1 MSMKIIATSD
11 WHLGNLFHGN
21 DRLPEHKHFLK
32 WLLEQIAEQKPDALL
47 IAGDIFDNG
56 NPSAAA
62 QTVYYEFLAD
72 ATQLFPNMQV
82 IITAGNHDSASRLE
96 APRPLLTR
104 YHVEIRGNIRK
115 IWQQGGSKEKEEN
128 GNKEEENG
136 NKENGK
142 IAGNETGGHWLYSFD
157 DLIIPVTNEEGEEVI
172 ILAVPFLR
180 SDVVQNASYSQG
192 VNDFLRELAAE
203 ARKKY
208 PGRKCIM
215 MAHMYAKGSDIARK
229 DASEKIIIG
238 GQEEVDLEGW
248 NDHPDYMT
256 CGHIHKRQHIWNT
269 DWARYTGS
277 ILPMSFA
284 EKDYTHGIDLITI
297 GCDEEGKKEMEA
309 KVETEEKEEMEE
321 KKETEEKEETEGKK
335 EEDGMKEK
343 EEKEKENCKGK
354 NKQVKVDFLEY
365 KPQHSLRILPE
376 NEEEL
381 TFKKWQ
387 KLINSELSERTNGEL
402 SDHFDYVMLKVKQEK
417 LSSDDIKE
425 LEKLVN
431 EKDAVLCK
439 IQRIIPQLD
448 LSTIQGSQHITSI
461 EDIINRP
468 PLDTLKEAFAI
479 RHNAPMNERQEKML
493 SDLLTTSSL

>member
-1 MSMKIIATSD
+1 MKILATSD

-32 WLLEQIAEQKPDALL
+32 WLLGQIAEQKPDALL

-72 ATQLFPNMQV
+72 ATHLCSNMQV

-115 IWQQGGSKEKEEN
+115 IWQQGGSGMDKDARNEKGKDEN
-128 GNKEEENG
+128 KKDE
-136 NKENGK
+136 
-142 IAGNETGGHWLYSFD
+142 ANETGGHWIYSFD
-157 DLIIPVTNEEGEEVI
+157 DLIIPVTNEKGEEVI
-172 ILAVPFLR
+172 VLAVPFLR

-192 VNDFLRELAAE
+192 VNDFLRELTAL
-203 ARKKY
+203 ARQKY
-208 PGRKCIM
+208 PGKKCIM
-215 MAHMYAKGSDIARK
+215 MAHMYAKGSDIAK
-229 DASEKIIIG
+229 QDASEKIIIG

-248 NDHPDYMT
+248 TDHPDYMT

-284 EKDYTHGIDLITI
+284 EKDYSHGIDLITI
-297 GCDEEGKKEMEA
+297 EDEKNQNEGGKDHDEEGKNHDEGAGKDSQ
-309 KVETEEKEEMEE
+309 
-321 KKETEEKEETEGKK
+321 KKI
-335 EEDGMKEK
+335 
-343 EEKEKENCKGK
+343 
-354 NKQVKVDFLEY
+354 QVDFLEY
-365 KPQHSLRILPE
+365 KPQHALRILPE

-387 KLINSELSERTNGEL
+387 KLINAELSDRGKREPSKKENRELSDRENSEL

-417 LSSDDIKE
+417 LSNDDIKE

-448 LSTIQGSQHITSI
+448 LSTIQGSQRITSI
-461 EDIINRP
+461 EDIVNRP

-479 RHNAPMNERQEKML
+479 KHNAPMNERQEKMI
-493 SDLLTTSSL
+493 SELLTNLDNEVSDSSERG

>member
-1 MSMKIIATSD
+1 M
-11 WHLGNLFHGN
+11 
-21 DRLPEHKHFLK
+21 
-32 WLLEQIAEQKPDALL
+32 
-47 IAGDIFDNG
+47 
-56 NPSAAA
+56 
-62 QTVYYEFLAD
+62 
-72 ATQLFPNMQV
+72 
-82 IITAGNHDSASRLE
+82 
-96 APRPLLTR
+96 
-104 YHVEIRGNIRK
+104 
-115 IWQQGGSKEKEEN
+115 
-128 GNKEEENG
+128 
-136 NKENGK
+136 
-142 IAGNETGGHWLYSFD
+142 
-157 DLIIPVTNEEGEEVI
+157 
-172 ILAVPFLR
+172 
-180 SDVVQNASYSQG
+180 
-192 VNDFLRELAAE
+192 
-203 ARKKY
+203 
-208 PGRKCIM
+208 
-215 MAHMYAKGSDIARK
+215 
-229 DASEKIIIG
+229 
-238 GQEEVDLEGW
+238 DLEGW
-248 NDHPDYMT
+248 NEHPDYMT

-297 GCDEEGKKEMEA
+297 GCDKEGKKENGMDD
-309 KVETEEKEEMEE
+309 
-321 KKETEEKEETEGKK
+321 EGKK
-335 EEDGMKEK
+335 TGKSKEW
-343 EEKEKENCKGK
+343 
-354 NKQVKVDFLEY
+354 KVDFLEY

-376 NEEEL
+376 DEEEL

-387 KLINSELSERTNGEL
+387 KLINSELSERTDGKL

>member
-1 MSMKIIATSD
+1 MSMKILATSD

-32 WLLEQIAEQKPDALL
+32 WLLGQIAEQKPDALL
-47 IAGDIFDNG
+47 IAGDVFDNG

-72 ATQLFPNMQV
+72 ATQLCPNMQV

-104 YHVEIRGNIRK
+104 YHVEIRGNVRK
-115 IWQQGGSKEKEEN
+115 IWRQSN
-128 GNKEEENG
+128 
-136 NKENGK
+136 
-142 IAGNETGGHWLYSFD
+142 WLYSFD
-157 DLIIPVTNEEGEEVI
+157 DLIIPVTNEQGEEVI

-180 SDVVQNASYSQG
+180 SDVVQNTSYSQG
-192 VNDFLRELAAE
+192 VNDFLRELTAE
-203 ARKKY
+203 ARKKH

-215 MAHMYAKGSDIARK
+215 MAHMYAKGSDIAKK
-229 DASEKIIIG
+229 DASEKIVIG
-238 GQEEVDLEGW
+238 GQEKVDLEGW

-297 GCDEEGKKEMEA
+297 GCDEEERKGNATDDEEIKISRGKEW
-309 KVETEEKEEMEE
+309 
-321 KKETEEKEETEGKK
+321 
-335 EEDGMKEK
+335 
-343 EEKEKENCKGK
+343 
-354 NKQVKVDFLEY
+354 KVDFLEY
-365 KPQHSLRILPE
+365 KPQHALRILPE
-376 NEEEL
+376 DEEER

-387 KLINSELSERTNGEL
+387 KLINSQLSERTDGEL

-448 LSTIQGSQHITSI
+448 LSTIQDSQHITSI

>member
-1 MSMKIIATSD
+1 MSMKILATSD

-32 WLLEQIAEQKPDALL
+32 WLLEQIAGQKPDALL

-72 ATQLFPNMQV
+72 ATQLCPNMQV

-104 YHVEIRGNIRK
+104 YHVEIRGNVRK
-115 IWQQGGSKEKEEN
+115 IWQQGESEDDVK
-128 GNKEEENG
+128 
-136 NKENGK
+136 
-142 IAGNETGGHWLYSFD
+142 TGGHWIYSFD
-157 DLIIPVTNEEGEEVI
+157 DLIIPITNEEGEEVI

-180 SDVVQNASYSQG
+180 SDVVQNTSYSQG
-192 VNDFLRELAAE
+192 VNDFLRELTAE

-215 MAHMYAKGSDIARK
+215 MAHMYAKGSDIAKK

-238 GQEEVDLEGW
+238 GQEEVDLEEW

-297 GCDEEGKKEMEA
+297 GCDKG
-309 KVETEEKEEMEE
+309 EKEEMDAK
-321 KKETEEKEETEGKK
+321 KKEDE
-335 EEDGMKEK
+335 MKENKDGIK
-343 EEKEKENCKGK
+343 EEKENSK
-354 NKQVKVDFLEY
+354 NKSKDIKVEFLEY

-381 TFKKWQ
+381 TIKKWQ
-387 KLINSELSERTNGEL
+387 KLIHSELPERMNGEL

>member
-1 MSMKIIATSD
+1 MKIIATSD

-72 ATQLFPNMQV
+72 ATQLCPHMQV

-115 IWQQGGSKEKEEN
+115 IWTN
-128 GNKEEENG
+128 GEW
-136 NKENGK
+136 
-142 IAGNETGGHWLYSFD
+142 IYSFD
-157 DLIIPVTNEEGEEVI
+157 DLIIPVTNEQGEEVI

-192 VNDFLRELAAE
+192 VNDFLRELTAL
-203 ARKKY
+203 ARQKH
-208 PGRKCIM
+208 PGKKCIM
-215 MAHMYAKGSDIARK
+215 MAHMYAKGSDIAK
-229 DASEKIIIG
+229 QDASEKIIIG

-297 GCDEEGKKEMEA
+297 ENDSLNEKTIDED
-309 KVETEEKEEMEE
+309 
-321 KKETEEKEETEGKK
+321 
-335 EEDGMKEK
+335 EDKNESKGI
-343 EEKEKENCKGK
+343 NKGK
-354 NKQVKVDFLEY
+354 GMQVQFLEY
-365 KPQHSLRILPE
+365 KPQHALRILPE
-376 NEEEL
+376 HEEEL

-387 KLINSELSERTNGEL
+387 KLIDAELSDRENRELSDKGNGEL

-417 LSSDDIKE
+417 LSNDDIKE

-448 LSTIQGSQHITSI
+448 LSTIQGTERITSI
-461 EDIINRP
+461 EDIVNRP

-479 RHNAPMNERQEKML
+479 KHNAPMNERQEKML
-493 SDLLTTSSL
+493 SDLLTTLSL

>member
-1 MSMKIIATSD
+1 MSMKILATSD

-32 WLLEQIAEQKPDALL
+32 WLLGQIAEQKPDALL

-72 ATQLFPNMQV
+72 ATQLCPNMQV

-104 YHVEIRGNIRK
+104 YHVEIRGNVRK
-115 IWQQGGSKEKEEN
+115 IWQQSN
-128 GNKEEENG
+128 
-136 NKENGK
+136 
-142 IAGNETGGHWLYSFD
+142 WLYSFD
-157 DLIIPVTNEEGEEVI
+157 DLIIPVTNEQGEEVI

-192 VNDFLRELAAE
+192 VNNFLRELTAE

-215 MAHMYAKGSDIARK
+215 MAHMYAKGSDIAKK

-297 GCDEEGKKEMEA
+297 GCDKG
-309 KVETEEKEEMEE
+309 EKEEMEAKE
-321 KKETEEKEETEGKK
+321 EEEEGMKKE
-335 EEDGMKEK
+335 
-343 EEKEKENCKGK
+343 EEKEKENSKGK
-354 NKQVKVDFLEY
+354 SKEWKVDFLEY

-376 NEEEL
+376 DEEEL

-387 KLINSELSERTNGEL
+387 KLINSELSERTDGEL

-417 LSSDDIKE
+417 LTSDDIKE

>member
-1 MSMKIIATSD
+1 MSMKILATSD

-21 DRLPEHKHFLK
+21 DRLPEHKHFLQ
-32 WLLEQIAEQKPDALL
+32 WLLVQIAEQKPDALL
-47 IAGDIFDNG
+47 VAGDIFDNG

-72 ATQLFPNMQV
+72 ATHLCPNMQI

-96 APRPLLTR
+96 APRPLLAR
-104 YHVEIRGNIRK
+104 YHVEIRGNVRK
-115 IWQQGGSKEKEEN
+115 IWQQGESEDDDK
-128 GNKEEENG
+128 
-136 NKENGK
+136 
-142 IAGNETGGHWLYSFD
+142 TGGHWLYSYD
-157 DLIIPVTNEEGEEVI
+157 DLIIPVSNVEGEEVI

-192 VNDFLRELAAE
+192 VNAFLRELTTE

-215 MAHMYAKGSDIARK
+215 MAHMYAKGSDIAK
-229 DASEKIIIG
+229 QDASEKIIIG
-238 GQEEVDLEGW
+238 GQEEVDLDGW

-269 DWARYTGS
+269 NWARYTGS

-297 GCDEEGKKEMEA
+297 RF
-309 KVETEEKEEMEE
+309 EEKEGDDEI
-321 KKETEEKEETEGKK
+321 
-335 EEDGMKEK
+335 
-343 EEKEKENCKGK
+343 KENRTNEAETGNCK
-354 NKQVKVDFLEY
+354 NKSKDIKVDFLEY
-365 KPQHSLRILPE
+365 KPQHALRILPE

-387 KLINSELSERTNGEL
+387 KLINSELSERTDGEL

-468 PLDTLKEAFAI
+468 PLYTLKEAFAI

>member
-1 MSMKIIATSD
+1 MSMKILATSD

-32 WLLEQIAEQKPDALL
+32 WLLKQIAEQKPDALL

-72 ATQLFPNMQV
+72 ATQLCPSMQV

-104 YHVEIRGNIRK
+104 YHVEIRGNVRK
-115 IWQQGGSKEKEEN
+115 IWKQSN
-128 GNKEEENG
+128 
-136 NKENGK
+136 
-142 IAGNETGGHWLYSFD
+142 WLYSFD

-180 SDVVQNASYSQG
+180 SDVVQNASYPQG
-192 VNDFLRELAAE
+192 VNDFLRELTAE

-215 MAHMYAKGSDIARK
+215 MAHMYAKGSDIAKK

-297 GCDEEGKKEMEA
+297 GCDKGEKKEMEA
-309 KVETEEKEEMEE
+309 KKEEEE
-321 KKETEEKEETEGKK
+321 GMKKE
-335 EEDGMKEK
+335 
-343 EEKEKENCKGK
+343 EEKEKENSKGK
-354 NKQVKVDFLEY
+354 SKEWKVDFLEY
-365 KPQHSLRILPE
+365 KPQHALRILPE
-376 NEEEL
+376 DEEEL

-387 KLINSELSERTNGEL
+387 KLINSELSERTDGEL

-417 LSSDDIKE
+417 LTSDDIKE

>member
-21 DRLPEHKHFLK
+21 DRLPEHKHFLI

-72 ATQLFPNMQV
+72 ATQLCPNMQV

-104 YHVEIRGNIRK
+104 YHVEIRGNVRK
-115 IWQQGGSKEKEEN
+115 IWQQGEKE
-128 GNKEEENG
+128 
-136 NKENGK
+136 
-142 IAGNETGGHWLYSFD
+142 D
-157 DLIIPVTNEEGEEVI
+157 
-172 ILAVPFLR
+172 
-180 SDVVQNASYSQG
+180 
-192 VNDFLRELAAE
+192 
-203 ARKKY
+203 
-208 PGRKCIM
+208 
-215 MAHMYAKGSDIARK
+215 
-229 DASEKIIIG
+229 
-238 GQEEVDLEGW
+238 
-248 NDHPDYMT
+248 
-256 CGHIHKRQHIWNT
+256 
-269 DWARYTGS
+269 
-277 ILPMSFA
+277 
-284 EKDYTHGIDLITI
+284 
-297 GCDEEGKKEMEA
+297 
-309 KVETEEKEEMEE
+309 
-321 KKETEEKEETEGKK
+321 
-335 EEDGMKEK
+335 
-343 EEKEKENCKGK
+343 CKGK
-354 NKQVKVDFLEY
+354 NKEVKVDFLEY

-376 NEEEL
+376 DEEEL

-387 KLINSELSERTNGEL
+387 KLINSELSERTAGEL

-479 RHNAPMNERQEKML
+479 RHNAQDSK
-493 SDLLTTSSL
+493 

>member
-1 MSMKIIATSD
+1 MSMKILATSD

-21 DRLPEHKHFLK
+21 DRLPEHKHFLQ
-32 WLLEQIAEQKPDALL
+32 WLLVQIAEQKPDALL
-47 IAGDIFDNG
+47 VAGDIFDNG
-56 NPSAAA
+56 NPSAVA

-72 ATQLFPNMQV
+72 ATHLCPNMQI
-82 IITAGNHDSASRLE
+82 IITAGNHDSANRLE

-104 YHVEIRGNIRK
+104 YHVEIRGNVRK
-115 IWQQGGSKEKEEN
+115 IWQQGESEDDDK
-128 GNKEEENG
+128 
-136 NKENGK
+136 
-142 IAGNETGGHWLYSFD
+142 TGGHWLYSFD

-192 VNDFLRELAAE
+192 VNDFLRELTAE

-215 MAHMYAKGSDIARK
+215 MAHMYAKGSDIAK
-229 DASEKIIIG
+229 QDASEKIIIG

-269 DWARYTGS
+269 NWARYTGS

-284 EKDYTHGIDLITI
+284 EKDYMHGIDLITI
-297 GCDEEGKKEMEA
+297 SSEEKKGDVEKKENGTDEEG
-309 KVETEEKEEMEE
+309 T
-321 KKETEEKEETEGKK
+321 
-335 EEDGMKEK
+335 
-343 EEKEKENCKGK
+343 ENCK
-354 NKQVKVDFLEY
+354 NKSKDIKVDFLEY

-381 TFKKWQ
+381 TLKKWQ
-387 KLINSELSERTNGEL
+387 KLIHSELSERMNGEL

-417 LSSDDIKE
+417 LTSDDIKE

-448 LSTIQGSQHITSI
+448 LSTIQGSQRITSI

>member
-1 MSMKIIATSD
+1 MSMKILATSD

-32 WLLEQIAEQKPDALL
+32 WLLEQIAGQKPDALL

-72 ATQLFPNMQV
+72 ATQLCPNMQV

-104 YHVEIRGNIRK
+104 YHVEIRGNVRK
-115 IWQQGGSKEKEEN
+115 IWQQGESEDDDK
-128 GNKEEENG
+128 
-136 NKENGK
+136 
-142 IAGNETGGHWLYSFD
+142 TGGHWIYSFD
-157 DLIIPVTNEEGEEVI
+157 DLIIPVINEEGEEVI

-192 VNDFLRELAAE
+192 VNDFLRELTTE
-203 ARKKY
+203 ARKKF

-297 GCDEEGKKEMEA
+297 GCDKGEKKEMEA
-309 KVETEEKEEMEE
+309 KEEEEEGM
-321 KKETEEKEETEGKK
+321 KKE
-335 EEDGMKEK
+335 
-343 EEKEKENCKGK
+343 EEKEKENSKGK
-354 NKQVKVDFLEY
+354 SKEWKVDFLQY
-365 KPQHSLRILPE
+365 KPQHALRILPKD
-376 NEEEL
+376 EEEL

-387 KLINSELSERTNGEL
+387 KLINSELSERTDGEL

-417 LSSDDIKE
+417 LTSDDIKE

>member
-1 MSMKIIATSD
+1 MKIIATSD

-32 WLLEQIAEQKPDALL
+32 WILKQIAEQKPDALL

-72 ATQLFPNMQV
+72 ATQQCPQMQI

-115 IWQQGGSKEKEEN
+115 IWQQSN
-128 GNKEEENG
+128 
-136 NKENGK
+136 
-142 IAGNETGGHWLYSFD
+142 WLYSFD
-157 DLIIPVTNEEGEEVI
+157 DLIIPITNDKGEEVI
-172 ILAVPFLR
+172 VLAVPFLR

-192 VNDFLRELAAE
+192 VNAFLRELTAL
-203 ARKKY
+203 ARQKY
-208 PGRKCIM
+208 PGKKCIM
-215 MAHMYAKGSDIARK
+215 MAHMYAKGSDIAK
-229 DASEKIIIG
+229 TDASEKIIIG

-248 NDHPDYMT
+248 TDHPDYMT

-277 ILPMSFA
+277 VLPMSFA

-297 GCDEEGKKEMEA
+297 DNGI
-309 KVETEEKEEMEE
+309 KVEL
-321 KKETEEKEETEGKK
+321 
-335 EEDGMKEK
+335 
-343 EEKEKENCKGK
+343 
-354 NKQVKVDFLEY
+354 LEY
-365 KPQHSLRILPE
+365 KPQHALRILPE

-387 KLINSELSERTNGEL
+387 KLINSELHERENGEL
-402 SDHFDYVMLKVKQEK
+402 SDHFDYLMLKVKQEK
-417 LSSDDIKE
+417 LSNDDIKE

-448 LSTIQGSQHITSI
+448 LSTIQGSERITSI
-461 EDIINRP
+461 EDIVNRP

-479 RHNAPMNERQEKML
+479 KHNAPMNERQEKML
-493 SDLLTTSSL
+493 SDLLTNLDNETSDSSQGD

>member
-1 MSMKIIATSD
+1 MSMKILATSD

-21 DRLPEHKHFLK
+21 DRLPEHKHFLQ
-32 WLLEQIAEQKPDALL
+32 WLLVQIAEQKPDALL
-47 IAGDIFDNG
+47 VAGDIFDNG

-72 ATQLFPNMQV
+72 ATHLCPNMQI
-82 IITAGNHDSASRLE
+82 IITAGNHDSACRLE
-96 APRPLLTR
+96 APRPLLAR
-104 YHVEIRGNIRK
+104 YHVDIRGNVRK
-115 IWQQGGSKEKEEN
+115 IWQQGEN
-128 GNKEEENG
+128 EDDNK
-136 NKENGK
+136 
-142 IAGNETGGHWLYSFD
+142 TCGHWLYFYD
-157 DLIIPVTNEEGEEVI
+157 DLIIPVSNEEGEEVI

-180 SDVVQNASYSQG
+180 SDVVQNACYSQG
-192 VNDFLRELAAE
+192 VNAFLRELTAE

-208 PGRKCIM
+208 PDRKCIM
-215 MAHMYAKGSDIARK
+215 MAHMYAKGSDIAKK

-284 EKDYTHGIDLITI
+284 EKDYIHGIDLITI
-297 GCDEEGKKEMEA
+297 GCDKG
-309 KVETEEKEEMEE
+309 EKEEMEAK
-321 KKETEEKEETEGKK
+321 KKEDE
-335 EEDGMKEK
+335 MKENK
-343 EEKEKENCKGK
+343 DEIEENRTNEDETGNCKGK
-354 NKQVKVDFLEY
+354 SKDIKVDFLEY

-381 TFKKWQ
+381 TIKKWQ
-387 KLINSELSERTNGEL
+387 KLIHSELSERMNGEL

-417 LSSDDIKE
+417 LSNDDIKE
-425 LEKLVN
+425 LENLVN

-448 LSTIQGSQHITSI
+448 LSTIQGSQQITSI
-461 EDIINRP
+461 EDIVNRP

-479 RHNAPMNERQEKML
+479 KHNAPMNERQEKML

>member
-1 MSMKIIATSD
+1 MSMKILATSD

-21 DRLPEHKHFLK
+21 DRLPEHRHFLK
-32 WLLEQIAEQKPDALL
+32 WLLEQIAGQKPDALL

-72 ATQLFPNMQV
+72 ATHLCPNMQV

-115 IWQQGGSKEKEEN
+115 VWTN
-128 GNKEEENG
+128 G
-136 NKENGK
+136 
-142 IAGNETGGHWLYSFD
+142 GNEAGEGNGSHEIGGHWIYSFD
-157 DLIIPVTNEEGEEVI
+157 DLIIPVTNDKGEEVI
-172 ILAVPFLR
+172 VLAVPFLR

-192 VNDFLRELAAE
+192 VNDFLRELTAQ
-203 ARKKY
+203 ARQKH
-208 PGRKCIM
+208 PGKKCIM
-215 MAHMYAKGSDIARK
+215 MAHMYAKGSDIAK
-229 DASEKIIIG
+229 QDASEKIIIG

-248 NDHPDYMT
+248 ADHPDYMT

-269 DWARYTGS
+269 DWARYSGS

-284 EKDYTHGIDLITI
+284 EKDYTHGIDIITI
-297 GCDEEGKKEMEA
+297 
-309 KVETEEKEEMEE
+309 
-321 KKETEEKEETEGKK
+321 
-335 EEDGMKEK
+335 EDDKDA
-343 EEKEKENCKGK
+343 GK
-354 NKQVKVDFLEY
+354 NIQTTFSEY

-381 TFKKWQ
+381 TIKKWE
-387 KLINSELSERTNGEL
+387 KLINTELSERVNGEL

-417 LSSDDIKE
+417 LSNDDIKK
-425 LEKLVN
+425 LENLVN

-448 LSTIQGSQHITSI
+448 LSTIQGAERITSI
-461 EDIINRP
+461 EDILNRP

-493 SDLLTTSSL
+493 SDLLTSLSL

>member
-1 MSMKIIATSD
+1 MKILATSD

-32 WLLEQIAEQKPDALL
+32 WLLDQIAEHKPDALL
-47 IAGDIFDNG
+47 LAGDIFDNG

-72 ATQLFPNMQV
+72 ATHLCPHLQV

-115 IWQQGGSKEKEEN
+115 VWQQGEW
-128 GNKEEENG
+128 
-136 NKENGK
+136 
-142 IAGNETGGHWLYSFD
+142 IYSFD

-192 VNDFLRELAAE
+192 VNAFLRELTAQ
-203 ARKKY
+203 ARQRY

-215 MAHMYAKGSDIARK
+215 MAHMYAKGSDIAKK

-248 NDHPDYMT
+248 TDHPDYMT

-297 GCDEEGKKEMEA
+297 EN
-309 KVETEEKEEMEE
+309 EK
-321 KKETEEKEETEGKK
+321 
-335 EEDGMKEK
+335 DD
-343 EEKEKENCKGK
+343 GK
-354 NKQVKVDFLEY
+354 NIQTSFLEY

-381 TFKKWQ
+381 TFKKWE
-387 KLINSELSERTNGEL
+387 KLIHSQLSERENGEL

-417 LSSDDIKE
+417 LSNDDIKQ
-425 LEKLVN
+425 LENLVN

-448 LSTIQGSQHITSI
+448 ISTFQGAEHITSI

-479 RHNAPMNERQEKML
+479 RHNTPMNERQEQML
-493 SDLLTTSSL
+493 SDLLTKLSL

>member
-1 MSMKIIATSD
+1 MSMKILATSD

-72 ATQLFPNMQV
+72 ATQLCPNMQV

-104 YHVEIRGNIRK
+104 YHVEIRGNVRK
-115 IWQQGGSKEKEEN
+115 IWQQGESEEDD
-128 GNKEEENG
+128 K
-136 NKENGK
+136 
-142 IAGNETGGHWLYSFD
+142 TGGHWLYSFD

-192 VNDFLRELAAE
+192 VNDFLRELTAE

-208 PGRKCIM
+208 PDRKCIM

-297 GCDEEGKKEMEA
+297 GCDKG
-309 KVETEEKEEMEE
+309 EKE
-321 KKETEEKEETEGKK
+321 
-335 EEDGMKEK
+335 D
-343 EEKEKENCKGK
+343 CKGK
-354 NKQVKVDFLEY
+354 NKEVKVEFLEY

-376 NEEEL
+376 DEEEL

-387 KLINSELSERTNGEL
+387 KLINSELSERTDGEL
-402 SDHFDYVMLKVKQEK
+402 NDHFDYVMLNKEGEYIVVYSYDATGVQVLALNNDLAEPVKMYIVFE
-417 LSSDDIKE
+417 
-425 LEKLVN
+425 
-431 EKDAVLCK
+431 
-439 IQRIIPQLD
+439 P
-448 LSTIQGSQHITSI
+448 
-461 EDIINRP
+461 
-468 PLDTLKEAFAI
+468 DTLKGEKKRLCIEVYKAI
-479 RHNAPMNERQEKML
+479 ADGN
-493 SDLLTTSSL
+493 LTIETARDSASTPEIKFKTMRDETKEGLMKITLTDIPTQGE

>member
-1 MSMKIIATSD
+1 MKILATSD

-32 WLLEQIAEQKPDALL
+32 WLLEQIIEQKPDALL

-72 ATQLFPNMQV
+72 ATHLCPSMQV

-115 IWQQGGSKEKEEN
+115 IWQQSN
-128 GNKEEENG
+128 W
-136 NKENGK
+136 
-142 IAGNETGGHWLYSFD
+142 IYSFD
-157 DLIIPVTNEEGEEVI
+157 DLIIPVTNEQGEEVI

-192 VNDFLRELAAE
+192 VNAFLRELTAL
-203 ARKKY
+203 ARKKH
-208 PGRKCIM
+208 PGKKCIM
-215 MAHMYAKGSDIARK
+215 MAHMYAKGSDIAK
-229 DASEKIIIG
+229 QDASEKIIIG

-248 NDHPDYMT
+248 TDHPDYMT

-297 GCDEEGKKEMEA
+297 EDEKNLGEGEGKDSEEGKDSQKSIR
-309 KVETEEKEEMEE
+309 
-321 KKETEEKEETEGKK
+321 
-335 EEDGMKEK
+335 
-343 EEKEKENCKGK
+343 
-354 NKQVKVDFLEY
+354 VDFLEY
-365 KPQHSLRILPE
+365 KPQHALRILPE

-387 KLINSELSERTNGEL
+387 KLINAVLSDRKNGEL

-417 LSSDDIKE
+417 LSNDDIKE
-425 LEKLVN
+425 LERLVN

-448 LSTIQGSQHITSI
+448 LSTIQGSERITSI
-461 EDIINRP
+461 EDIVNRP

-479 RHNAPMNERQEKML
+479 KHNAPMNERQEKML
-493 SDLLTTSSL
+493 SELLMNLDNEASDSSEGG

>member
-1 MSMKIIATSD
+1 MKILATSD

-32 WLLEQIAEQKPDALL
+32 WLLEQIEEQKPDALL

-72 ATQLFPNMQV
+72 ATHLCPNMQV

-115 IWQQGGSKEKEEN
+115 IWRNGGSENNEDEK
-128 GNKEEENG
+128 
-136 NKENGK
+136 
-142 IAGNETGGHWLYSFD
+142 NEMGDKDESHGIGGHWIYSFD
-157 DLIIPVTNEEGEEVI
+157 DLIIPITNDKGEEVI

-192 VNDFLRELAAE
+192 VNAFLRELTAL
-203 ARKKY
+203 ARQKH
-208 PGRKCIM
+208 PGKKCIM
-215 MAHMYAKGSDIARK
+215 MAHMYAKGSDIAK
-229 DASEKIIIG
+229 QDASEKIIIG

-248 NDHPDYMT
+248 TDHPDYMT

-277 ILPMSFA
+277 VLPMSFA

-297 GCDEEGKKEMEA
+297 DNGI
-309 KVETEEKEEMEE
+309 KVEL
-321 KKETEEKEETEGKK
+321 
-335 EEDGMKEK
+335 
-343 EEKEKENCKGK
+343 
-354 NKQVKVDFLEY
+354 LEY
-365 KPQHSLRILPE
+365 KPQHALRILPE
-376 NEEEL
+376 DEEEL
-381 TFKKWQ
+381 TLKKWQ
-387 KLINSELSERTNGEL
+387 KLINAELADRKNGEL

-417 LSSDDIKE
+417 LSNDDIKE
-425 LEKLVN
+425 LERLVN

-448 LSTIQGSQHITSI
+448 LSTIQGSERITSI
-461 EDIINRP
+461 EDIVNRP

-479 RHNAPMNERQEKML
+479 KHNAPMNERQEKML
-493 SDLLTTSSL
+493 SDLLTTLSL

>member
-32 WLLEQIAEQKPDALL
+32 WLLEQIAEQKSDALL

-72 ATQLFPNMQV
+72 ATQLCPNMQV

-104 YHVEIRGNIRK
+104 YHVEIRGNVRK
-115 IWQQGGSKEKEEN
+115 IWKQGESEDDAK
-128 GNKEEENG
+128 
-136 NKENGK
+136 
-142 IAGNETGGHWLYSFD
+142 TGGHWIYSFD
-157 DLIIPVTNEEGEEVI
+157 DLIIPVTSEEGEEVI

-192 VNDFLRELAAE
+192 VNAFLRELTAE
-203 ARKKY
+203 ARQKS
-208 PGRKCIM
+208 PGKKCIM

-297 GCDEEGKKEMEA
+297 GCDEEEKKEMEA
-309 KVETEEKEEMEE
+309 KEEV
-321 KKETEEKEETEGKK
+321 EGKK
-335 EEDGMKEK
+335 KEDGMKEK
-343 EEKEKENCKGK
+343 EEKEKENSKGK
-354 NKQVKVDFLEY
+354 SKEWKVDFLEY

-376 NEEEL
+376 DEEEL

-387 KLINSELSERTNGEL
+387 KLINSELSERTDGEL

>member
-1 MSMKIIATSD
+1 MSMKILATSD

-32 WLLEQIAEQKPDALL
+32 WLLEQIAGQKPDALL

-72 ATQLFPNMQV
+72 ATQLCPNMQV

-104 YHVEIRGNIRK
+104 YHVEIRGNVRK
-115 IWQQGGSKEKEEN
+115 IWQQGESEED
-128 GNKEEENG
+128 NK
-136 NKENGK
+136 
-142 IAGNETGGHWLYSFD
+142 TGGHWIYSFD
-157 DLIIPVTNEEGEEVI
+157 DLIIPVTNEAGEEVI

-192 VNDFLRELAAE
+192 VNDFLRELTAE

-215 MAHMYAKGSDIARK
+215 MAHMYAKGSDIAKK

-297 GCDEEGKKEMEA
+297 GCDKG
-309 KVETEEKEEMEE
+309 EKEEMEA
-321 KKETEEKEETEGKK
+321 KEEEEEEGMKKK
-335 EEDGMKEK
+335 EEGMKEEAMK
-343 EEKEKENCKGK
+343 EEEEKEKENCKGK
-354 NKQVKVDFLEY
+354 SKEWKVDFLEY

-376 NEEEL
+376 DEEEL

-387 KLINSELSERTNGEL
+387 KLINSELSERTDGEL

-417 LSSDDIKE
+417 LTSDDIKE

>member
-1 MSMKIIATSD
+1 MSMKILATSD

-21 DRLPEHKHFLK
+21 DRLPEHKHFLQ
-32 WLLEQIAEQKPDALL
+32 WLLVQIAEQKPDALL
-47 IAGDIFDNG
+47 VAGDIFDNG
-56 NPSAAA
+56 NPSAVA

-72 ATQLFPNMQV
+72 ATHLCPNMQI
-82 IITAGNHDSASRLE
+82 IITAGNHDSANRLE

-104 YHVEIRGNIRK
+104 YHVEIRGNVRK
-115 IWQQGGSKEKEEN
+115 IWQQGESEDDDK
-128 GNKEEENG
+128 
-136 NKENGK
+136 
-142 IAGNETGGHWLYSFD
+142 TGGHWLYSFD

-192 VNDFLRELAAE
+192 VNDFLRELTAE

-215 MAHMYAKGSDIARK
+215 MAHMYAKGSDIAK
-229 DASEKIIIG
+229 QDASEKIIIG

-269 DWARYTGS
+269 NWARYTGS

-284 EKDYTHGIDLITI
+284 EKDYMHGIDLITI
-297 GCDEEGKKEMEA
+297 SSEEKKGDVEKKENGTDEEG
-309 KVETEEKEEMEE
+309 T
-321 KKETEEKEETEGKK
+321 
-335 EEDGMKEK
+335 
-343 EEKEKENCKGK
+343 ENCK
-354 NKQVKVDFLEY
+354 NKSKDIKVDFLEY

-381 TFKKWQ
+381 TLKKWQ
-387 KLINSELSERTNGEL
+387 KLIHSELSERMNGEL

-417 LSSDDIKE
+417 LSNDDIKE
-425 LEKLVN
+425 LENLVN

-448 LSTIQGSQHITSI
+448 LSTIQGSQQITSI
-461 EDIINRP
+461 EDIVNRP

-479 RHNAPMNERQEKML
+479 KHNAPMNERQEKML

>member
-1 MSMKIIATSD
+1 MKGLHNMTKEALSRGIIKRDNTSMKILATSD

-32 WLLEQIAEQKPDALL
+32 WLLQQIAEQKPDALL
-47 IAGDIFDNG
+47 VAGDIFDNG

-72 ATQLFPNMQV
+72 ATQLCPHMQV

-115 IWQQGGSKEKEEN
+115 IWQQPN
-128 GNKEEENG
+128 W
-136 NKENGK
+136 
-142 IAGNETGGHWLYSFD
+142 IYSFD
-157 DLIIPVTNEEGEEVI
+157 DLIIPVTNEKGEEVVVI
-172 ILAVPFLR
+172 AVPFLR
-180 SDVVQNASYSQG
+180 SDVVQNANYSQG
-192 VNDFLRELAAE
+192 VNDFLRELTAV
-203 ARKKY
+203 ARKKH
-208 PGRKCIM
+208 PGKKCIM
-215 MAHMYAKGSDIARK
+215 MAHMYAKGSDIAK
-229 DASEKIIIG
+229 QDASEKIIIG

-248 NDHPDYMT
+248 TDHPDYMT

-277 ILPMSFA
+277 VLSMSFA

-297 GCDEEGKKEMEA
+297 KDEKDCDNCEGKDSPMSI
-309 KVETEEKEEMEE
+309 
-321 KKETEEKEETEGKK
+321 
-335 EEDGMKEK
+335 
-343 EEKEKENCKGK
+343 
-354 NKQVKVDFLEY
+354 QVDFLEY
-365 KPQHSLRILPE
+365 KPQHALRILPKG
-376 NEEEL
+376 EEEL

-387 KLINSELSERTNGEL
+387 KLINTELSERVNGELSGRDNGEL

-417 LSSDDIKE
+417 LSNDDIKE
-425 LEKLVN
+425 LERLVN

-448 LSTIQGSQHITSI
+448 LSTIQGSERITSI
-461 EDIINRP
+461 EDIVNRP

-479 RHNAPMNERQEKML
+479 KHNAPMNERQEKML
-493 SDLLTTSSL
+493 SDLLTKLSL

>member
-1 MSMKIIATSD
+1 
-11 WHLGNLFHGN
+11 
-21 DRLPEHKHFLK
+21 
-32 WLLEQIAEQKPDALL
+32 
-47 IAGDIFDNG
+47 
-56 NPSAAA
+56 
-62 QTVYYEFLAD
+62 
-72 ATQLFPNMQV
+72 
-82 IITAGNHDSASRLE
+82 
-96 APRPLLTR
+96 
-104 YHVEIRGNIRK
+104 
-115 IWQQGGSKEKEEN
+115 
-128 GNKEEENG
+128 
-136 NKENGK
+136 
-142 IAGNETGGHWLYSFD
+142 
-157 DLIIPVTNEEGEEVI
+157 
-172 ILAVPFLR
+172 
-180 SDVVQNASYSQG
+180 
-192 VNDFLRELAAE
+192 
-203 ARKKY
+203 
-208 PGRKCIM
+208 
-215 MAHMYAKGSDIARK
+215 MYAKGSDIAKK

-248 NDHPDYMT
+248 NEHPDYMT

-297 GCDEEGKKEMEA
+297 GCDKGEKNEMEA
-309 KVETEEKEEMEE
+309 KEEEEEGM
-321 KKETEEKEETEGKK
+321 KKE
-335 EEDGMKEK
+335 
-343 EEKEKENCKGK
+343 EEKEKENSKGK
-354 NKQVKVDFLEY
+354 SKEWKVDFLEY
-365 KPQHSLRILPE
+365 KPQHALRILPE
-376 NEEEL
+376 DEEEL

-387 KLINSELSERTNGEL
+387 KLINSELSERTDGEL